1 MRRWTQEE
9 REQQSALIRK
19 SKPWEQST
27 GPRTE
32 AGKAVVAKNAIKHGM
47 RSAAWEAQRK
57 AVNRVMRDYRDAIE
71 QLLRQA

>member
-1 MRRWTQEE
+1 M
-9 REQQSALIRK
+9 
-19 SKPWEQST
+19 
-27 GPRTE
+27 
-32 AGKAVVAKNAIKHGM
+32 VAKNAIKHGM